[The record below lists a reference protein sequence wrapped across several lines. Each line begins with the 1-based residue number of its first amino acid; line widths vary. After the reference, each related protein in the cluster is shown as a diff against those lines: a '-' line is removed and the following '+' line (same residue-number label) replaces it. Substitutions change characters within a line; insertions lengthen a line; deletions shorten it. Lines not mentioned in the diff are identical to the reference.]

1 MKIICIILLLSLAGL
16 VNAQRIQ
23 TFDLG
28 VPITEQFVGCL
39 EQKDA
44 VELVNSIRQGSRA
57 FQNVSRQKFGTDVC
71 RPLEWTITYHER
83 VYQTKDAQ
91 GVLLSVYRGSVGG
104 KTIFVPVAG
113 WTHNVI

>member
-1 MKIICIILLLSLAGL
+1 MKPTLCLLLLLLAASA
-16 VNAQRIQ
+16 NAQRIQ
-23 TFDLG
+23 TFDLE

-44 VELVNSIRQGSRA
+44 IDIINSIRRGSQA
-57 FQNVSRQKFGTDVC
+57 FQTVSRQKFGTDVC

-113 WTHNVI
+113 WTHNTI